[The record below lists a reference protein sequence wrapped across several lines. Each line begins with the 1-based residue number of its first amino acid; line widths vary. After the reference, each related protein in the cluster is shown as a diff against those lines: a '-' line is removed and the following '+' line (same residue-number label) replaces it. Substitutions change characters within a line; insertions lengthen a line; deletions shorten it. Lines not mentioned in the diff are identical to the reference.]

1 MSIKGQTA
9 LIDLPEPN
17 LVSSARRSQ
26 RGESFN
32 LSGPKPSVLQLCS
45 TITEGSTSREY
56 VSKWAPLDLIKLHL
70 QIQLGLLGSGWRE
83 TRERNKQKP
92 TKKQTKEE
100 IPFSPRKPRRWKSL
114 ANLDLQTLSKS
125 SNPYK
130 LCCGSL
136 GVWGLQCY
144 PVAFCA

>member
-9 LIDLPEPN
+9 LVDLPELN

-45 TITEGSTSREY
+45 TITAGCTSREY
-56 VSKWAPLDLIKLHL
+56 VSKWAPLDLIKIHL

-92 TKKQTKEE
+92 TKQTNKRRDTLLIQETKEME
-100 IPFSPRKPRRWKSL
+100 VPRQLGPPDPEQKFKSL
-114 ANLDLQTLSKS
+114 QALLWV
-125 SNPYK
+125 
-130 LCCGSL
+130 L
-136 GVWGLQCY
+136 GVGDFRVIQ
-144 PVAFCA
+144 